1 MLRLVLLASVLAALA
16 ACQSLPADGPSSR
29 RVADQSAV
37 QGYALVELDYASA
50 ERLRAAP
57 ARFLGSLTD
66 AETSAPVDLIG
77 VGDTLTIAI
86 FEPSGALFGS
96 RGPGGVSQSGAQ
108 TLPPVIVDRNGAV
121 GVPFAGNVRVAGL
134 TSGQAADAIRRALT
148 GRVGQPQVVVSIAA
162 NPSNSVVV
170 LGEVRRPGRAN
181 LTVNGDRVL
190 DVIVEAGGAARPVED
205 LELIIQRDGRSWRAP
220 FSAVTTSFG
229 ENVRLRRGDQLNLA
243 YRARRYSVF
252 GAVGS
257 VAQRDLPPG
266 PLTLAGALGAAGG
279 LAPEAANARSVLVFR
294 FERPEAAAALGL
306 AQPPTARGVP
316 VIYRLNL
323 SEPAGVFTAQTF
335 EVQPDDVLY
344 VPRADAAELRK
355 FFEFVQSLTRVIY
368 DVSVTSA
375 LGD

>member
-1 MLRLVLLASVLAALA
+1 MIRPVLLASVLAALA

-57 ARFLGSLTD
+57 AQFLGSLTD

-190 DVIVEAGGAARPVED
+190 DVIAEAGGAARPVED

-243 YRARRYSVF
+243 YRARRYSVL

-266 PLTLAGALGAAGG
+266 PLTLAGALGSAGG
-279 LAPEAANARSVLVFR
+279 LVPEAANARSVLVFR
-294 FERPEAAAALGL
+294 FERPEAAAAVGL
-306 AQPPTARGVP
+306 TQPPTARGVP

>member
-1 MLRLVLLASVLAALA
+1 MLRRALLASVLAGLA
-16 ACQSLPADGPSSR
+16 ACQSLPADGPSGR
-29 RVADQSAV
+29 RVADQGAA
-37 QGYALVELDYASA
+37 QGYALVDLDYAAA
-50 ERLRAAP
+50 ERLRAVAP
-57 ARFLGSLTD
+57 RFLGSL
-66 AETSAPVDLIG
+66 AEAEAAAPVDLIG

-96 RGPGGVSQSGAQ
+96 RGPGGVSQSAAQ
-108 TLPPVIVDRNGAV
+108 TLPPVVVDRNGAI
-121 GVPFAGNVRVAGL
+121 GVPFAGSVRVAGL

-170 LGEVRRPGRAN
+170 LGEVRRPGRVN

-190 DVIVEAGGAARPVED
+190 DVIADAGGAARPAED
-205 LELIIQRDGRSWRAP
+205 LELVIQREGRNWRAP
-220 FSAVTTSFG
+220 FSAVTTTFG
-229 ENVRLRRGDQLNLA
+229 ENVRLKRGDQLNLA
-243 YRARRYSVF
+243 YKPRRYAVF

-257 VAQRDLPPG
+257 VAQRDLPSG
-266 PLTLAGALGAAGG
+266 PLTLAGALSSAGG

-294 FERPEAAAALGL
+294 FERPEAASALGL
-306 AQPPTARGVP
+306 SQAPTVRGVP
-316 VIYRLNL
+316 VIYRLSL
-323 SEPAGVFTAQTF
+323 AEPAGVFTAQTF